1 MGTYDSTSP
10 KFTSPRNEVKVRLL
24 WDFRLIDTMGPAKSQ
39 VPLLLHWTA
48 AEQIGAL
55 ASVLDRAGLPPTST
69 LLLNLA
75 GRGSKKTAVDVARNV
90 ARARFEQATQL
101 RTQGHGRGAIGVAP
115 AVTVGV
121 GEAEVRA
128 AVRAAV
134 EEALVAGPNL
144 FAGGDRVAAA
154 AGLNDT
160 QVREVVHATVEAT
173 LAMMPGAFGGGAGD
187 ERVLK
192 MLEGVLGEV
201 RWLRSTIDT
210 ERQLRRYREAHGPL
224 PEHQAPKGPATTEER
239 RDIVHQLAHSLERDR
254 YTAHVA
260 SPIDSADGR
269 DE

>member
-1 MGTYDSTSP
+1 LTNQYITSLIASFP
-10 KFTSPRNEVKVRLL
+10 WLTEAEASGVAEQLGEVEG
-24 WDFRLIDTMGPAKSQ
+24 FAS
-39 VPLLLHWTA
+39 A

-90 ARARFEQATQL
+90 ARARFEHATCL
-101 RTQGHGRGAIGVAP
+101 RFQGHGCGSGAISVAP
-115 AVTVGV
+115 ATDAGL
-121 GEAEVRA
+121 GEADVRA
-128 AVRAAV
+128 TVRAAV
-134 EEALVAGPNL
+134 EAALATRPNL
-144 FAGGDRVAAA
+144 VVGGDQVATA
-154 AGLNDT
+154 AGLSEK
-160 QVREVVHATVEAT
+160 QVREIVHATVEAT

-187 ERVLK
+187 ERILK
-192 MLEGVLGEV
+192 LIEGVLGEV

-254 YTAHVA
+254 YSAHVA

>member
-1 MGTYDSTSP
+1 MTKQYITSLIASFP
-10 KFTSPRNEVKVRLL
+10 WLTEAEASGVAEQLGEVEG
-24 WDFRLIDTMGPAKSQ
+24 FAS
-39 VPLLLHWTA
+39 A
-48 AEQIGAL
+48 AEQISAL

-90 ARARFEQATQL
+90 ARARFEHATRL
-101 RTQGHGRGAIGVAP
+101 RTQGHGCGGAINMAP
-115 AVTVGV
+115 VVDAGL
-121 GEAEVRA
+121 GEADVCA

-134 EEALVAGPNL
+134 EEALATRTNL
-144 FAGGDRVAAA
+144 VAGGDQAATA
-154 AGLNDT
+154 AGLSET
-160 QVREVVHATVEAT
+160 QVREIVHATVEAT

-187 ERVLK
+187 ERILK
-192 MLEGVLGEV
+192 LIEGVLGEV

-254 YTAHVA
+254 YSAHVA
-260 SPIDSADGR
+260 SSIDSADGR